1 MRSTFLG
8 LETARKGLTVS
19 QKGLDVTGQNITN
32 ANTEGYTR
40 QRIDVVSVSSNID
53 ARYRTTQAGM
63 SGQGVLV
70 SDVSQIR
77 NLQLDGRY
85 RSELAEQHYYS
96 KTRTIL
102 DDLEG
107 VLNEMEGG
115 IKPGLQ
121 DLVSSLQDFSMNPNQ
136 AVNANIVLSKAKSVI
151 QMFNQYA
158 EALNGLRA
166 QSISDLSVDVNDVN
180 TTLSK
185 IQGLNDSISKA
196 FLEGKQNSVNELM
209 DQRNLLV
216 DHLAQFGNIKVTAQS
231 DGKIQIHMHD
241 QLILDGD
248 YRDQLNMLKPTEPL
262 VLEWQSTG
270 KPISLG
276 AGSLKASIERIE
288 GNNPFTQGIAYYQDQ
303 LNQLATSFAQVMNQA
318 FTNSE
323 GQFKA
328 LISGET
334 ASNLSIENTWLKNPS
349 FILNNGNQSGSLD
362 NRPILALIEKLEG
375 KMVINGETS
384 SMSEFVSKFVID
396 LGQDRNFIHS
406 RLQTSTSIV
415 NDLAQQRDSISAVSL
430 DEEGANLLI
439 YEKAFQANAR
449 VMNAMDE
456 VLDTIINRMGLVGR

>member
-77 NLQLDGRY
+77 DQQLDGRY
-85 RSELAEQHYYS
+85 RSELAERSYYEQ
-96 KTRTIL
+96 TLTIL

-107 VLNEMEGG
+107 VLNEIEGG
-115 IKPGLQ
+115 MKPSLQ
-121 DLVSSLQDFSMNPNQ
+121 DLVSALQDFSMTPNQ
-136 AVNANIVLSKAKSVI
+136 AVNANIVLSKTKSVI

-158 EALNGLRA
+158 EELNGLKA

-185 IQGLNDSISKA
+185 IQGLNESISRA

-216 DHLAQFGNIKVTAQS
+216 DHLATFGNIKVTAQT
-231 DGKIQIHMHD
+231 DGQIQIHMHD

-248 YRDQLNMLKPTEPL
+248 YRDQLNLLKPTEPL

-270 KPISLG
+270 QPTALG

-288 GNNPFTQGIAYYQDQ
+288 GNNPFTQGIGYYQDQ
-303 LNQLATSFAQVMNQA
+303 LNQLAKSFAGVMNQA
-318 FTNSE
+318 FKQTD
-323 GQFKA
+323 GQAKA
-328 LISGET
+328 LISGDS
-334 ASNLSIENTWLKNPS
+334 ASNLGIESAWLKNPS
-349 FILNNGNQSGSLD
+349 HILNNGNQSGSLD
-362 NRPILALIEKLEG
+362 NRPILALIEQLEG
-375 KMVINGETS
+375 KMIINGDQS
-384 SMSEFVSKFVID
+384 SLSEFVSKFVIS
-396 LGQDRNFIHS
+396 LGQDRNFIAS
-406 RLQTSTSIV
+406 RLHTSTSIA

-439 YEKAFQANAR
+439 YEKAFQASAR

>member
-32 ANTEGYTR
+32 AKTEGYTR

-77 NLQLDGRY
+77 DQQLDGRY
-85 RSELAEQHYYS
+85 RSELAEQSYYEQ
-96 KTRTIL
+96 TLTIL

-107 VLNEMEGG
+107 VLNEIEGG
-115 IKPGLQ
+115 IKPSLQ

-136 AVNANIVLSKAKSVI
+136 AVNANIVLSKTKSVI

-158 EALNGLRA
+158 EELNGLKA

-196 FLEGKQNSVNELM
+196 FLEGKQNAVNELM

-216 DHLAQFGNIKVTAQS
+216 DHLATFGNIKVTEQT
-231 DGKIQIHMHD
+231 DGQIQIHMHD

-248 YRDQLNMLKPTEPL
+248 YRDQLNLLKPTDPL

-270 KPISLG
+270 QPISLG

-288 GNNPFTQGIAYYQDQ
+288 GNNPFTQGIAYYQGQ
-303 LNQLATSFAQVMNQA
+303 LNELASSFAQVMNQA
-318 FTNSE
+318 FTNTDD
-323 GQFKA
+323 QAKA
-328 LISGET
+328 LISGSS
-334 ASNLSIENTWLKNPS
+334 ASNLSIEEAWLKQPS
-349 FILNNGNQSGSLD
+349 YILKENGSLN

-375 KMVINGETS
+375 KMLINEEQS
-384 SMSEFVSKFVID
+384 SMSEFVSKFVIA
-396 LGQDRNFIHS
+396 LGQDRNFIAS
-406 RLQTSTSIV
+406 RLQTSTSIAK
-415 NDLAQQRDSISAVSL
+415 DLAQQRDSISAVSL

-439 YEKAFQANAR
+439 YEKAFQASAR

>member
-1 MRSTFLG
+1 
-8 LETARKGLTVS
+8 
-19 QKGLDVTGQNITN
+19 
-32 ANTEGYTR
+32 
-40 QRIDVVSVSSNID
+40 
-53 ARYRTTQAGM
+53 
-63 SGQGVLV
+63 
-70 SDVSQIR
+70 
-77 NLQLDGRY
+77 
-85 RSELAEQHYYS
+85 
-96 KTRTIL
+96 
-102 DDLEG
+102 
-107 VLNEMEGG
+107 
-115 IKPGLQ
+115 
-121 DLVSSLQDFSMNPNQ
+121 
-136 AVNANIVLSKAKSVI
+136 
-151 QMFNQYA
+151 
-158 EALNGLRA
+158 
-166 QSISDLSVDVNDVN
+166 
-180 TTLSK
+180 
-185 IQGLNDSISKA
+185 
-196 FLEGKQNSVNELM
+196 
-209 DQRNLLV
+209 
-216 DHLAQFGNIKVTAQS
+216 
-231 DGKIQIHMHD
+231 
-241 QLILDGD
+241 
-248 YRDQLNMLKPTEPL
+248 
-262 VLEWQSTG
+262 
-270 KPISLG
+270 
-276 AGSLKASIERIE
+276 
-288 GNNPFTQGIAYYQDQ
+288 
-303 LNQLATSFAQVMNQA
+303 MNQA

>member
-77 NLQLDGRY
+77 DQQLDGRY
-85 RSELAEQHYYS
+85 RSELAEKSYYER
-96 KTRTIL
+96 TLTIL

-115 IKPGLQ
+115 IKPSLQ

-136 AVNANIVLSKAKSVI
+136 AVNANIVLSKTKSVI

-158 EALNGLRA
+158 EELNGLKA

-196 FLEGKQNSVNELM
+196 FLEGKQNAVNELM

-216 DHLAQFGNIKVTAQS
+216 DHLATFGNIKVTSQT
-231 DGKIQIHMHD
+231 DGQIQIHMHD

-248 YRDQLNMLKPTEPL
+248 FRDQLNLLKPTEPL

-288 GNNPFTQGIAYYQDQ
+288 GNNPFTQGIAYYQGQ
-303 LNQLATSFAQVMNQA
+303 LNELANSFANVMNQA
-318 FTNSE
+318 FTQTN
-323 GQFKA
+323 GQAKP
-328 LISGET
+328 LISGDS
-334 ASNLSIENTWLKNPS
+334 AAKISIEENWLKNPS
-349 FILNNGNQSGSLD
+349 YLLNQSGSLD

-375 KMVINGETS
+375 KMIINEEPS
-384 SMSEFVSKFVID
+384 SMSEFVSKFVIA
-396 LGQDRNFIHS
+396 LGQDRNFIAS
-406 RLQTSTSIV
+406 RLQTSTSIA

-439 YEKAFQANAR
+439 YEKAFQASAR

>member
-77 NLQLDGRY
+77 DQQLDGRY
-85 RSELAEQHYYS
+85 RSELAEQSYYEQ
-96 KTRTIL
+96 TLTIL

-107 VLNEMEGG
+107 VLNEIEGG
-115 IKPGLQ
+115 IKPSLQ

-136 AVNANIVLSKAKSVI
+136 AVNANIVLSKTKSVI

-158 EALNGLRA
+158 EELNGLKE

-196 FLEGKQNSVNELM
+196 FLDGKQNAVNELM

-216 DHLAQFGNIKVTAQS
+216 DHLATFGNIKVTAQT
-231 DGKIQIHMHD
+231 DGQIQIHMHD

-248 YRDQLNMLKPTEPL
+248 YRDQLNLLKPTEPL

-270 KPISLG
+270 QAISLG

-288 GNNPFTQGIAYYQDQ
+288 GNNPFTQGIAYYQGQ
-303 LNQLATSFAQVMNQA
+303 LNELASSFATVMNQA
-318 FTNSE
+318 FKNTDD
-323 GQFKA
+323 QAKA
-328 LISGET
+328 LISGSS
-334 ASNLSIENTWLKNPS
+334 ASSLSIEEAWLKQPS
-349 FILNNGNQSGSLD
+349 YILKENGSLD

-375 KMVINGETS
+375 KMLINEEQS
-384 SMSEFVSKFVID
+384 SMSEFVSKFVIA
-396 LGQDRNFIHS
+396 LGQDRNFIAS
-406 RLQTSTSIV
+406 RLQTSTSIA

-439 YEKAFQANAR
+439 YEKAFQASAR

>member
-53 ARYRTTQAGM
+53 ARYRTPQAGM

-216 DHLAQFGNIKVTAQS
+216 DHLAQFGNIKVTGQG

-288 GNNPFTQGIAYYQDQ
+288 GNNPFTQGIDYYQDQ
-303 LNQLATSFAQVMNQA
+303 
-318 FTNSE
+318 
-323 GQFKA
+323 
-328 LISGET
+328 
-334 ASNLSIENTWLKNPS
+334 
-349 FILNNGNQSGSLD
+349 
-362 NRPILALIEKLEG
+362 
-375 KMVINGETS
+375 
-384 SMSEFVSKFVID
+384 
-396 LGQDRNFIHS
+396 
-406 RLQTSTSIV
+406 
-415 NDLAQQRDSISAVSL
+415 
-430 DEEGANLLI
+430 
-439 YEKAFQANAR
+439 
-449 VMNAMDE
+449 
-456 VLDTIINRMGLVGR
+456 